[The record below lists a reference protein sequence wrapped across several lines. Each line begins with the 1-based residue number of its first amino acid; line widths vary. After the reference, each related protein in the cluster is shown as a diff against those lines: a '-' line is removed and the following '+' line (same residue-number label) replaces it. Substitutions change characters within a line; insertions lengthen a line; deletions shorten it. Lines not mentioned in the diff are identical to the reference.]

1 MLNTLVSF
9 LNKISVDEMLR
20 TTNNKEIIYRDE
32 LSNNKN
38 KKKNHHKKSKK
49 ENSSPYYSLVKSKE
63 EPLLPSKE
71 NITTTTTTITT
82 TRQFCCEEIE
92 EKKVMRVKVT
102 MTKQDAARLLSKCKE
117 GGKLD
122 FKDVALE
129 LVNIPVD
136 RVSVDLSPNPTSC
149 SSFSPKKVM
158 LQSICEEC

>member
-20 TTNNKEIIYRDE
+20 TTNSKDIIYRDE
-32 LSNNKN
+32 LSNNNKKN
-38 KKKNHHKKSKK
+38 KKNHHKKSKK

-63 EPLLPSKE
+63 E
-71 NITTTTTTITT
+71 NITTSSSTTITT

-122 FKDVALE
+122 FKDVAQE

-149 SSFSPKKVM
+149 SSSSSPKKVM
-158 LQSICEEC
+158 LQSISEEC

>member
-20 TTNNKEIIYRDE
+20 TTNSKDIIYRDE
-32 LSNNKN
+32 LSSNNNNNK

-63 EPLLPSKE
+63 E
-71 NITTTTTTITT
+71 NITTSSSTTITT

-129 LVNIPVD
+129 LVRIPVD
-136 RVSVDLSPNPTSC
+136 RVSVDLSPNPTTC
-149 SSFSPKKVM
+149 SSSSSPKKVM
-158 LQSICEEC
+158 LQITC

>member
-9 LNKISVDEMLR
+9 LNKISLDEMLR

-38 KKKNHHKKSKK
+38 KKNHHKKSKK

-63 EPLLPSKE
+63 ELLLPSKE
-71 NITTTTTTITT
+71 NITTTTTITT

-122 FKDVALE
+122 FKDVAQE
-129 LVNIPVD
+129 LVKIPVD

-149 SSFSPKKVM
+149 SSSSSPKKVM
-158 LQSICEEC
+158 LQSISEES